1 MRNTAQNLHKS
12 EATRGDAIT
21 RRARRAIRLPVNG
34 DREKIAAAIH
44 HCLKYL
50 STDARRNGMA
60 QTASIL
66 EMAAHLAVDEARAAR
81 SRG

>member
-1 MRNTAQNLHKS
+1 MRDTSQNLNKSGAFKS
-12 EATRGDAIT
+12 EPTGRRGG
-21 RRARRAIRLPVNG
+21 RALRLPISG
-34 DREKIAAAIH
+34 DREKVASAIH

-66 EMAAHLAVDEARAAR
+66 DMAAHLAVDEARAVR
-81 SRG
+81 SRS